1 VTFLPLAFRLALR
14 LAQIP
19 VDEALSSPGLLTSCI
34 RDLARL
40 LSSRLVV
47 NHFDLALL
55 AQAGGCSVERSL
67 DGYRI
72 ASTPAD
78 PLDALGALAKKGA
91 LRDAPC
97 VSTILES
104 TSRLSAELKG
114 KVEVVGVAP
123 GPISLAAQML
133 GGDREQRGEVLER
146 AAEVLVRL
154 ATEYCERGAAMIL
167 VAEEVAKPSA
177 ETIGASGEYLRPVW
191 NVARY
196 YSRPSLYLIRGDP
209 DQEGVLA
216 ALKIGADRVGLPL
229 LGSGGAP
236 SGRRCLTLPLSL
248 LSAPAEEAR
257 ASVIRL
263 LSSFSG
269 GGPVLTEW
277 EIPAETDV
285 RALQALM
292 AAIGAEEA

>member
-1 VTFLPLAFRLALR
+1 MTFLPLAFRLALR

-40 LSSRLVV
+40 LGSRLVV

-91 LRDAPC
+91 IRDAPC

-114 KVEVVGVAP
+114 KVEVVGVVP

-133 GGDREQRGEVLER
+133 GGDREQRGEVLEH

-177 ETIGASGEYLRPVW
+177 ETIGASREYLRPVW

-196 YSRPSLYLIRGDP
+196 YSRPSLYLIRGDL
-209 DQEGVLA
+209 DQESVLA
-216 ALKIGADRVGLPL
+216 SLKIGADRVGLPPG
-229 LGSGGAP
+229 LGRGGAP

-292 AAIGAEEA
+292 AAIGG